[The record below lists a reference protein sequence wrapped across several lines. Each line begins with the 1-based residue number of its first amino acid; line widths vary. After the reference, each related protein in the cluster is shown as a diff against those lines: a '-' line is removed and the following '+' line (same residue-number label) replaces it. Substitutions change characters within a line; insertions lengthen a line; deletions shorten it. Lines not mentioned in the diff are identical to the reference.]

1 MSSHRK
7 NNETEINTLLNYIEN
22 SINNSDLI
30 EDNIDKNNINKTTIN
45 KTGTPNVEFNNFLKK
60 NRPLNIVNN
69 ENESNNY
76 KKIIISNINKLNNYL
91 SPKATNSQ
99 IFNNYYSFNNV
110 ETTNI
115 PVKVI
120 NIYKK

>member
-1 MSSHRK
+1 M
-7 NNETEINTLLNYIEN
+7 NYIDK
-22 SINNSDLI
+22 SINNSDLTD
-30 EDNIDKNNINKTTIN
+30 DNFDRSTINKTTIN
-45 KTGTPNVEFNNFLKK
+45 KSSLPIVEVNNFLKK
-60 NRPLNIVNN
+60 MKPCTTN

-76 KKIIISNINKLNNYL
+76 KKIIISNVNKLNNYL
-91 SPKATNSQ
+91 SPKNNNSQ

-110 ETTNI
+110 ETTSI